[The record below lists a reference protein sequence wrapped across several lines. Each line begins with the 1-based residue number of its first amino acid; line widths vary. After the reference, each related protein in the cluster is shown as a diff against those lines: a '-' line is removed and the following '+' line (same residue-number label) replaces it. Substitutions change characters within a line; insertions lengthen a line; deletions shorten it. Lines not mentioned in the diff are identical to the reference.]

1 MENKEFC
8 LNDAKTYKAK
18 LWNSTVIY
26 KDKKSLEDKRKNI
39 PNKLKT
45 NRIKYS
51 NDFKIDSDFK

>member
-26 KDKKSLEDKRKNI
+26 KDKNHWKIGEKTYLIN
-39 PNKLKT
+39 LKQ
-45 NRIKYS
+45 IE
-51 NDFKIDSDFK
+51 